1 MNSEGL
7 RVEPPNRAQQRQIN
21 ICLDDQ
27 TLSLI
32 DECRTEERA
41 GQGNIP
47 TRSDVVRKA
56 IEAYLRGRGKNP
68 PAAE

>member
-1 MNSEGL
+1 MG
-7 RVEPPNRAQQRQIN
+7 PPNRAQQRQIN
-21 ICLDDQ
+21 IRLDDQ
-27 TLSLI
+27 TLALI
-32 DECRTEERA
+32 DECRAEERG